1 MFAQDTA
8 LSKEKARN
16 TNPALWA
23 HHLVMVTDQIIAST
37 LLLGA
42 QQGAEQGL
50 LSLGT
55 NKK

>member
-23 HHLVMVTDQIIAST
+23 HQLVMVTDQIIAST